1 MGRIVCSERA
11 RCRLGAKSRNAVPF
25 AADEA
30 VWVDRFFEETAKMH
44 DAPCAGKVAGYAR
57 SLAAVCCG
65 VPYEVQ
71 CSSET
76 DAALVSEI
84 LRKFLFHYECPE
96 KNLFVFWVRTADKW
110 ILAALAAHLSGA
122 AFVRRDRASDTKKVP
137 RHPFLSMGQGQV
149 LTLRAQALRRTVDAD
164 PLASFFPLPAGL
176 S

>member
-1 MGRIVCSERA
+1 MHEEP
-11 RCRLGAKSRNAVPF
+11 PF